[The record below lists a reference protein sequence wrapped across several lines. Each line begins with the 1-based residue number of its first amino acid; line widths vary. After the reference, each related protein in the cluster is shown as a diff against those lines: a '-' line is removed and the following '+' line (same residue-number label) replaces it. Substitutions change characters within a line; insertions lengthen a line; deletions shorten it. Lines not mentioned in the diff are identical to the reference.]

1 MTVGSRRMIQRLP
14 TARGVMRFAVALL
27 IAAVANSGAQNAHSR
42 FGLVAGR
49 VYSYS
54 GTARWTDSTQRVH
67 SSPVRWRMDVLQV
80 RASAAARAALVRGWI
95 QDLAWYSPGQRQ
107 QLTVLL
113 EIRGALYQLAV
124 GDSAA
129 AIDTLIDAVRD
140 ASAAARRSQLVIDSA
155 LVVGRL
161 YGQEADRG
169 DRNDDMYAWLVESKG
184 RLSNRPGWLSLAT
197 DPTQWQLVYRTLP
210 DDQLLDFVPGVGI
223 TRFVYTHHGTVATT
237 DVHLSTV
244 TSRR

>member
-1 MTVGSRRMIQRLP
+1 MIQRLP
-14 TARGVMRFAVALL
+14 TARGMMRFAVALL
-27 IAAVANSGAQNAHSR
+27 ISAVANSGAQDAHSR

-67 SSPVRWRMDVLQV
+67 SSPVRWHMDVLRV
-80 RASAAARAALVRGWI
+80 HASSNARAALVRGWI

-107 QLTVLL
+107 QFTVLL
-113 EIRGALYQLAV
+113 EIRGTLYQLAV

-140 ASAAARRSQLVIDSA
+140 ASAAARRSQLVIDSV

-161 YGQEADRG
+161 YGQDVDRG
-169 DRNDDMYAWLVESKG
+169 DRNDDMYAWLVESKA
-184 RLSNRPGWLSLAT
+184 RLSTRAGWTSLAT
-197 DPTQWQLVYRTLP
+197 DPTQWRLVYRTLP

-223 TRFVYTHHGTVATT
+223 TRFVYTHHGTVANT

>member
-1 MTVGSRRMIQRLP
+1 MMVTSRIMIQRLP
-14 TARGVMRFAVALL
+14 TARGLMTFAVVLL
-27 IAAVANSGAQNAHSR
+27 IAALANAGAQDARSR

-54 GTARWTDSTQRVH
+54 GNARWTDSTQRVH
-67 SSPVRWRMDVLQV
+67 SSSVRWRMDVLRV
-80 RASAAARAALVRGWI
+80 HASRNARAALVRGWI

-107 QLTVLL
+107 QFTVLL
-113 EIRGALYQLAV
+113 EIRGALYQLEV

-161 YGQEADRG
+161 YGHDADRG
-169 DRNDDMYAWLVESKG
+169 DRNDDMYAWLVESKA
-184 RLSNRPGWLSLAT
+184 RLST
-197 DPTQWQLVYRTLP
+197 
-210 DDQLLDFVPGVGI
+210 
-223 TRFVYTHHGTVATT
+223 
-237 DVHLSTV
+237 
-244 TSRR
+244 

>member
-1 MTVGSRRMIQRLP
+1 
-14 TARGVMRFAVALL
+14 
-27 IAAVANSGAQNAHSR
+27 
-42 FGLVAGR
+42 
-49 VYSYS
+49 
-54 GTARWTDSTQRVH
+54 
-67 SSPVRWRMDVLQV
+67 
-80 RASAAARAALVRGWI
+80 LVRGWI

-107 QLTVLL
+107 QLTLLL
-113 EIRGALYQLAV
+113 EIRGALYQLGV

-197 DPTQWQLVYRTLP
+197 EPTQWQLVYRTLP